1 MRLVSAPDIDVPA
14 LRPSSA
20 GESRWKRA
28 AQIDTIMRIEAQR
41 TFHRELS
48 PRPGTLPADVAAN
61 FPMLRLSGAGRPL
74 RRSRRWTG
82 GDEHLRVV
90 TSCIRYRRIVM
101 SPSATALVVPIAL
114 ALALTSARRSPCSD
128 EIASLE
134 TAIKT
139 SESTPVLAPT
149 APQSV
154 GAQLHHQPTP
164 QSVQR
169 AEAAP
174 SPELNDIITRAKV
187 LDAEGKT
194 KECMELVAT

>member
-1 MRLVSAPDIDVPA
+1 
-14 LRPSSA
+14 
-20 GESRWKRA
+20 
-28 AQIDTIMRIEAQR
+28 
-41 TFHRELS
+41 
-48 PRPGTLPADVAAN
+48 
-61 FPMLRLSGAGRPL
+61 
-74 RRSRRWTG
+74 
-82 GDEHLRVV
+82 
-90 TSCIRYRRIVM
+90 M

-114 ALALTSARRSPCSD
+114 ALAITSAQASPCSD

-134 TAIKT
+134 TAI
-139 SESTPVLAPT
+139 SASASSPALAPT

-174 SPELNDIITRAKV
+174 NTDLDDIVKRAKG

-194 KECMELVAT
+194 KECMELVASGRLRLQ